1 MSSFDFEK
9 FSEYLG
15 RFDFNALFTQVI
27 GWSHP
32 PSSERHW
39 QDGEHKGT
47 AYQYRMTAEM
57 SGVAVL
63 EVVCNNGW
71 PDETMRILLWRHLSQ
86 SHYENLLIFLD
97 QTTSPSQ
104 SLWYW
109 VKRATDAGTGKQKF
123 VPRRHEYFR
132 GQPADLFASKL
143 KSMVVELAELDER
156 GRIPVL
162 DVVRRMETALDVEK
176 TTKRFYSGYQ
186 EQHEQLLLHIQGI
199 DNERDRRWYA
209 SVILNRLMFVWF
221 LQKKLFLNNKDEHY
235 LLNKLKES
243 RQRGPDRFY
252 GELLNALF
260 FEVFAKPETERSP
273 ELKTLTGV
281 IPYLNGGLFLYHKLE
296 EDESGQ
302 PRVGITLHIPDAA
315 FDGIFQLFSSYSWH
329 LDDTPAGSADEL
341 NPDVLGYIFEKYINQ
356 KAFGAYYTRPEITG
370 YLAERSIHRLILERV
385 RQEALPALGLP
396 AVSFPTVADMLA
408 RMDARTALRLVNEVL
423 PSLTILDPAVGS
435 GAFLVAALKVL
446 INIYYAIVGRA
457 ELGASKE
464 LDAWLK
470 TIRKD
475 HSSVGYYIKRKIVTD
490 NLYGVDIMEEACE
503 IAKLRLF
510 LAMVASVR
518 RVEELEPLPNID
530 FNILPGNSL
539 VGLIHVDPARFDSLT
554 AAPVINQPVK
564 EKECDMVAEPGLDF
578 GAFSTSVRKD
588 LTAEYRT
595 QSKIEKFSRLLEEKN
610 RKLAIYRNTSQL
622 AGQKMDMRGLR
633 DDIDN
638 AMKQAGE
645 IMNHLL
651 QDSFAE
657 YGIKFEQAVWDKV
670 RGALGKPVKRV
681 VTVADVTALHPF
693 HWGYVFDE
701 IMQKRGGFDIIITN
715 PPWEIV
721 KPQAKEF
728 FQEHSGLVSKNK
740 MTIKAFEKEQEKLLK
755 DGEIRAAWLEYLSRF
770 PHLSAW
776 LRATP
781 QFKHQS
787 AIVGGRKTGSDIN
800 LYKLFT
806 EQCFNLLR
814 DGGEC
819 GIVIPSGIYTDLG
832 AKGLRDLLFDEN
844 RVTGLFC
851 FENRKTIFEGVDS
864 RFKFVV
870 LTFEKGGGT
879 ECFPTAF
886 MRHDV
891 AELERFPTEGALELR
906 VDLIRR
912 LSPDSHSLMEFK
924 SEMDV
929 RIAGKMLKFPS
940 LGDSVG
946 GKWSFSL
953 CNEFHM
959 SNDSHCFKT
968 EPKIGRL
975 TLFEGKMIH
984 QFTHQFADARY
995 WVDEKDGRALL
1006 LGRTQD
1012 SGQTLNYQ
1020 CYRMGHRSI
1029 ASNTNE
1035 RTMIAAILPP
1045 KTFFG
1050 HSINASSGKI
1060 SEKELLFITSIL
1072 NSFTVDYSLRQR
1084 VTTNLTM
1091 FYVYQLPVPR
1101 LTETDAAFPP
1111 IVERAAKLTCTT
1123 PEFDELAK
1131 AAGIG
1136 SHKQGVTDAVERARL
1151 RAELDGLIAHLY
1163 GLTEEEFTH
1172 ILGTFPL
1179 VAEPVKIAAQ
1189 NAYRDVER
1197 GLIK

>member
-9 FSEYLG
+9 FSTYLG
-15 RFDFNALFTQVI
+15 ALEINALFIQVL

-32 PSSERHW
+32 ESPTDRKWRE
-39 QDGEHKGT
+39 DEYKGIIF
-47 AYQYRMTAEM
+47 QRRMAAQL

-63 EVVCNNGW
+63 EIACNDGW
-71 PDETMRILLWRHLSQ
+71 PDEATRMALWRHLSQ

-97 QTTSPSQ
+97 RDTAPSQ

-109 VKRATDAGTGKQKF
+109 VKRVKDAETGKQKSI
-123 VPRRHEYFR
+123 PRRHEYFR

-143 KSMVVELAELDER
+143 KSMVVALSELDER
-156 GRIPVL
+156 GRLPVL
-162 DVVRRMETALDVEK
+162 DVVRRMETALDIEK
-176 TTKRFYSGYQ
+176 TTKRFYDGYKN
-186 EQHEQLLLHIQGI
+186 QHDQLLLHIQGI

-221 LQKKLFLNNKDEHY
+221 LQKKFFLDNGDEHY
-235 LLNKLKES
+235 LLHKLAES
-243 RQRGPDRFY
+243 RKRRPNSFY
-252 GELLNALF
+252 GEFLNALF
-260 FEVFAKPETERSP
+260 FEAFAKPVDDRSP
-273 ELKTLTGV
+273 EVKVLTGA
-281 IPYLNGGLFLYHKLE
+281 IPYLNGGLFLHHKLE
-296 EDESGQ
+296 EDADGQ
-302 PRVGITLHIPDAA
+302 PRVGITLHIPDVA
-315 FDGIFQLFSSYSWH
+315 FDGVFKLFADYSWH
-329 LDDTPAGSADEL
+329 LDDTPAGNADEL

-356 KAFGAYYTRPEITG
+356 KAFGAYYTRPEMTA
-370 YLAERSIHRLILERV
+370 YLAEQSIHRLILERV
-385 RQEALPALGLP
+385 REEAVPTQGWPAINY
-396 AVSFPTVADMLA
+396 PTVADMLA
-408 RMDARTALRLVNEVL
+408 RMDARIALKLVNQVL
-423 PSLTILDPAVGS
+423 PEISILDPAVGS

-457 ELGASKE
+457 ELGASTE

-470 TIRKD
+470 SIRKD
-475 HSSVGYYIKRKIVTD
+475 HPSVGYYIKRKIVTD
-490 NLYGVDIMEEACE
+490 NLHGVDIMEEACE

-510 LAMVASVR
+510 LAMVSSVR

-539 VGLIHVDPARFDSLT
+539 VGLTRVDEHEFDHK
-554 AAPVINQPVK
+554 Q
-564 EKECDMVAEPGLDF
+564 D
-578 GAFSTSVRKD
+578 D
-588 LTAEYRT
+588 LFKP
-595 QSKIEKFSRLLEEKN
+595 SFRLLLTEKN
-610 RKLAIYRNTSQL
+610 EKLAAYRNTAQVVGRDL
-622 AGQKMDMRGLR
+622 DLRTLR
-633 DDIDN
+633 DDIDS
-638 AMKQAGE
+638 AMHRAGSV
-645 IMNHLL
+645 MNELL
-651 QDSFAE
+651 QDRFNG
-657 YGIKFEQAVWDKV
+657 YGIKFEQAVWDKTKMT
-670 RGALGKPVKRV
+670 LGKPAKRA
-681 VTVADVTALHPF
+681 VTVADVEGLHPF

-701 IMQKRGGFDIIITN
+701 IMQKRGGFDIILTN
-715 PPWEIV
+715 PPWEIL
-721 KPQAKEF
+721 KPNAKEF
-728 FQEHSGLVSKNK
+728 FEEYSLLVSKNK
-740 MTIKAFEKEQEKLLK
+740 MTIKEFEKEQDKLLK
-755 DGEIRAAWLEYLSRF
+755 DPEIRAAWLEYLSRF

-776 LRATP
+776 FRATP